1 MLSVYSTVSA
11 RKEIK
16 EIKRLDSS
24 EEGENKAADRGGV
37 IRLLQSSGY
46 E

>member
-1 MLSVYSTVSA
+1 MLSAYSTVSV
-11 RKEIK
+11 RKETK

-24 EEGENKAADRGGV
+24 EEGEDKAADRGGV